1 MGFNSVFKGLMID
14 YFLIITYQMHLVT
27 LWTEVEYGPS
37 SVLQILD
44 CPGTPI
50 SFTVCDFELLWHA
63 VREIRMEIILAGS
76 GV

>member
-1 MGFNSVFKGLMID
+1 MFKGLMID

-50 SFTVCDFELLWHA
+50 SFTVCDFELL
-63 VREIRMEIILAGS
+63 
-76 GV
+76 